1 MLSHSAKWG
10 VAIFAILIFGA
21 GWLWVSRVPLSAQP
35 GAIEPEP
42 AIGYV
47 APDFSLET
55 LDGDVFS
62 LQDVRGTPV
71 VLNFW
76 ATWCGPCRRELPA
89 LQAAAERYDGE
100 VLIVG
105 VDQGEEAPT
114 VQAFVDELGLT
125 FAIPMDEEME
135 VAREY
140 NVKGMPTTFF
150 IDADGVIRHIWA
162 GEMNSVTLAEGI
174 AKIWP

>member
-1 MLSHSAKWG
+1 MGRTLRGCTCVGRGLALVEPRSAHC
-10 VAIFAILIFGA
+10 A
-21 GWLWVSRVPLSAQP
+21 GR
-35 GAIEPEP
+35 ERDPEP

-47 APDFSLET
+47 APDFALTTLE
-55 LDGDVFS
+55 GEEFS
-62 LQDVRGTPV
+62 LREMRGTPV

-100 VLIVG
+100 VLIAG
-105 VDQGEEAPT
+105 VDQGEAAAT
-114 VQAFVDELGLT
+114 VQSFVDELGLT
-125 FAIPMDEEME
+125 FPIPMDADMD
-135 VAREY
+135 VAQEY
-140 NVKGMPTTFF
+140 NVKGMPTTYFV
-150 IDADGVIRHIWA
+150 DADGVIRHIWT